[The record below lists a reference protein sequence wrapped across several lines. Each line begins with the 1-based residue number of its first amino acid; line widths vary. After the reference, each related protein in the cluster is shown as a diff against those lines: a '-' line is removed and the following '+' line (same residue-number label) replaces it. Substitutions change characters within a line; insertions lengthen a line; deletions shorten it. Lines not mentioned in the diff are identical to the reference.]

1 MNPIQEIK
9 KPEGKFKI
17 KFLPYNVE
25 IDVFKEGENLLRIA
39 MAAGVHINASCGG
52 IGACGKCRVI
62 IKKGLENIKGG
73 KSPKLTKDEI
83 EKGYRLACLT
93 KVYGPIEVEIPKESQ
108 IDSSVYEIKKEPE
121 HVLSATRIEHLIPSY
136 KLNPTVFKV
145 YLPLE
150 QPTLDDNLND
160 VDRII
165 RTLKKHYN
173 IENVTFDFEVV
184 KKLPTLL
191 RESNWK
197 IVLTVVSVEDR
208 YKVIDV
214 VEGKKGA
221 QNYAFVVD
229 IGTTGVSGELLDLNV
244 CDLLNDGIEEVSI
257 AKGSVLAEHSIY
269 NKQVSYGEDVIT
281 RIVYAIKGNGL
292 EVLQKAAVDTINEIL
307 DKCLEKSKINREDI
321 SFMVTAGNT
330 TMTQLF
336 LGVNPKYIRE
346 EPYVPTARQFPPVR
360 AHKLGINLKEST
372 YVYTFPNVASYV
384 GGDIVSGVL
393 ATGIYQASEIT
404 LFMDIGT
411 NGEIVL
417 GNQDWL
423 VCTSCSAG
431 PAFEG
436 GGIKFGMRATPG
448 AIEQCRINPE
458 NFEPMIMTIGGEKPI
473 GICGS
478 GLIEIISEMFKAGI
492 ISQNGKFNKD
502 IDSPRIREGETGG
515 YEFVIVWKENSG
527 IGEDITIC
535 EADIDNLLRAKG
547 AVFAG
552 CKILLES
559 VGMTFDDVERII
571 IAGGFGKYIN
581 LEKAIKIG
589 LFPEVDLEKFIYV
602 GNSSLMGTR
611 LVAFSKDLMKEA
623 DKISNMMTHIELANN
638 MKFMEE
644 FVAACFLPHTDPSLF
659 PKTMEEINKIVDKLK
674 RKTQEVK

>member
-1 MNPIQEIK
+1 MSPIQEIK

-25 IDVFKEGENLLRIA
+25 IDVYKTGENLLRIA

-62 IKKGLENIKGG
+62 IKNGLENIKGG

-93 KVYGPIEVEIPKESQ
+93 KVFGPIEVEIPKESQ

-121 HVLSATRIEHLIPSY
+121 HVLSATKIEHLVPSY

-150 QPTLDDNLND
+150 KPTLDDNIND
-160 VDRII
+160 VDRIV

-173 IENVTFDFEVV
+173 IENVTFDFDVV
-184 KKLPTLL
+184 KRLPTLL
-191 RESNWK
+191 RESDWK
-197 IVLTVVSVEDR
+197 IVLTVVSIEDR

-229 IGTTGVSGELLDLNV
+229 IGTTGVSGELIDLNV

-281 RIVYAIKGNGL
+281 RIVFAIKGDGL
-292 EVLQKAAVDTINEIL
+292 KILQKAAVETINEIL
-307 DKCLEKSKINREDI
+307 DKCIEKSGIDREDI
-321 SFMVTAGNT
+321 SFMVAAGNT

-346 EPYVPTARQFPPVR
+346 EPYVPTARLFPPVR
-360 AHKLGINLKEST
+360 AKSLGIKLKDST

-393 ATGIYQASEIT
+393 ATGIYQSPELT

-448 AIEQCRINPE
+448 AIEQCKINPV
-458 NFEPMIMTIGGEKPI
+458 NYEPMIMTIGGEKPI

-502 IDSPRIREGETGG
+502 INSPRIRAGETGG
-515 YEFVIVWKENSG
+515 YEYVIVWKENSG
-527 IGEDITIC
+527 IDEDITIC

-602 GNSSLMGTR
+602 GNSSLMGTK

-659 PKTMEEINKIVDKLK
+659 PNTMKEIEKIVQKLK
-674 RKTQEVK
+674 EVK

>member
-9 KPEGKFKI
+9 KPTPKFKI

-25 IDVFKEGENLLRIA
+25 LDVYREGEILLRIA

-73 KSPKLTKDEI
+73 KSPKLTKEEI
-83 EKGYRLACLT
+83 NKGYRLACLT

-108 IDSSVYEIKKEPE
+108 IDSSVFELKKEPE
-121 HVLSATRIEHLIPSY
+121 HVLSATKIEHLVPSY

-145 YLPLE
+145 YLPLPE
-150 QPTLDDNLND
+150 PTMDDNIND
-160 VDRII
+160 VDRIV
-165 RTLKKHYN
+165 RELKKQYN
-173 IENVTFDFEVV
+173 IENVTFDFSVV

-197 IVLTVVSVEDR
+197 IVLTIVSIENR
-208 YKVIDV
+208 YKVIDIV
-214 VEGKKGA
+214 PGKKGA

-244 CDLLNDGIEEVSI
+244 CNLLSDSIEEISI

-281 RIVYAIKGNGL
+281 RIVYAIKGDGL
-292 EVLQKAAVDTINEIL
+292 KILQKAAADTINEIL
-307 DKCLEKSKINREDI
+307 DKCIEKSGVNREDI

-346 EPYVPTARQFPPVR
+346 EPYVPTARLFPPVR
-360 AHKLGINLKEST
+360 ATQVGINLKEST

-393 ATGIYQASEIT
+393 ATGIYQSPELT

-411 NGEIVL
+411 NGEMVL

-448 AIEQCRINPE
+448 AIEQAKINPE
-458 NFEPMIMTIGGEKPI
+458 TLEPMIMTIGGVKPI

-478 GLIEIISEMFKAGI
+478 GLIDLISEMFKAGI
-492 ISQNGKFNKD
+492 ISQNGKFNKEL
-502 IDSPRIREGETGG
+502 SHPRIRLSEAGG
-515 YEFVIVWKENSG
+515 YEYVIVWKENSG
-527 IGEDITIC
+527 IDEDITIC

-589 LFPEVDLEKFIYV
+589 LFPELEPEKFIYV
-602 GNSSLMGTR
+602 GNSSLMGAR
-611 LVAFSKDLMKEA
+611 LVAFSRDLMLEA
-623 DKISNMMTHIELANN
+623 EKISNMMTHIELANN

-644 FVAACFLPHTDPSLF
+644 FVAACFLPHTDPNLF
-659 PKTMEEINKIVDKLK
+659 PKTMKEIEETIKRLQQK
-674 RKTQEVK
+674 RKLGG